1 MSNQEPLKMPIKIII
16 ANRLI
21 KIMGA
26 FIKALSYIFHAVLP
40 KYRFTIPAYSA
51 AKCKSKKA
59 TKIPKVIWQTN
70 FTNRAA
76 FPVYINYLFNR
87 LMSPSYEYRYVS
99 TEERLEYLK
108 AHASKQIV
116 ESYEKLTN
124 GAAQADLWRMFVL
137 NHEGGVY
144 MDIDA
149 HLVWPLAWLIQ
160 PEDNELFLVNKEHY
174 TNYLIAS
181 TPNHPIL
188 SETIAIIVDN
198 IEHRRVDQGVYYL
211 TGPVTFNTAIGEKK
225 VNSRFY
231 RVTCIQGSF
240 TNEHFQYIDR
250 PRSKW
255 THVDNKD
262 LLQ

>member
-1 MSNQEPLKMPIKIII
+1 MSVHIVV

-21 KIMGA
+21 KIFGA
-26 FIKALSYIFHAVLP
+26 LIKAFSYVFHAVLP
-40 KYRFTIPAYSA
+40 NYRFTIPEYSP
-51 AKCKSKKA
+51 AKCKSKKQQ
-59 TKIPKVIWQTN
+59 KIPKVIWQTN
-70 FTNRAA
+70 FTNKAA

-87 LMSPSYEYRYVS
+87 LMSLSYDYLYVS
-99 TEERLEYLK
+99 TEARLAYLEK
-108 AHASKQIV
+108 HASNEIITAYKQ
-116 ESYEKLTN
+116 LTN
-124 GAAQADLWRMFVL
+124 GAAQADVWRMFVL

-149 HLVWPLAWLIQ
+149 HLVWPLAWLIK
-160 PEDNELFLVNKEHY
+160 PEDNELFLVNKQHY
-174 TNYLIAS
+174 TNYLIAA

-188 SETIAIIVDN
+188 SKTIDIIVDN
-198 IEHRRVDQGVYYL
+198 IQNRRVDQGVYYL
-211 TGPVTFNTAIGEKK
+211 TGPVTFNDAIGEQKP
-225 VNSRFY
+225 NSRFY

-262 LLQ
+262 LLK

>member
-1 MSNQEPLKMPIKIII
+1 MPVHIVV

-21 KIMGA
+21 KIFGA
-26 FIKALSYIFHAVLP
+26 LMKTLSYPFHAIFP
-40 KYRFTIPAYSA
+40 NYRFTIPKYSA
-51 AKCKSKKA
+51 AKCKSKKE
-59 TKIPKVIWQTN
+59 TQIPKVIWQTN
-70 FTNRAA
+70 FTNKVA

-87 LMSPSYEYRYVS
+87 LMSLNYEYRYVS
-99 TEERLEYLK
+99 TEDRLEYLK
-108 AHASKQIV
+108 VHASPQIV
-116 ESYEKLTN
+116 EAYEKLTN

-137 NHEGGVY
+137 YHEGGVY

-149 HLVWPLAWLIQ
+149 HLVWPLAWLIKKDDQ
-160 PEDNELFLVNKEHY
+160 ELFLVNKEHY

-188 SETIAIIVDN
+188 KKTIDIIVDN
-198 IEHRRVDQGVYYL
+198 IENRRVDQGVYYL
-211 TGPVTFNTAIGEKK
+211 TGPVTFNQAIGDKQ

-250 PRSKW
+250 PHSKW

-262 LLQ
+262 LLK